1 MSHGLD
7 RRLAI
12 IFNPVAGRRRPGLV
26 EQVMAAATDAGAVVS
41 LHTTD
46 AAGHAT
52 AIARDLARSGVADV
66 IAAAGGDG
74 TINEVV
80 NGMATAGLAPPPL
93 GVVPLGT
100 ANVLAHEL
108 GLTGSAKRIGDI
120 LALGPARAVHAGVAN
135 GRLFTMMAGT
145 GLDARVVAG
154 IDPALKRRIGKG
166 AYALGGLREI
176 LAGPGLDYD
185 VTLTAPDGQVSRH
198 KVASCILC
206 KGHFYAGTFVLAPDV
221 RLEQPLLH
229 AVLFTR
235 PGRVAAMTYATL
247 MSLGL
252 LAGRSDVRVLPA
264 VAVRIEGPASEPVQG
279 DGDIVAHLPV
289 DISIWKGTLRVVGKA
304 PRCRKV

>member
-7 RRLAI
+7 RRVAI

-26 EQVMAAATDAGAVVS
+26 EQVMAAVTEAGAAVS

-66 IAAAGGDG
+66 IVAAGGDG

-80 NGMATAGLAPPPL
+80 NGMAAAGLPDLPPL

-108 GLTGSAKRIGDI
+108 GLTGSAARIGQQ
-120 LALGPARAVHAGVAN
+120 LATGPARAVHAGVAN
-135 GRLFTMMAGT
+135 GRLFTMMAGV
-145 GLDARVVAG
+145 GMDARVVAG
-154 IDPALKRRIGKG
+154 IDPGLKRRIGKG

-176 LAGPGLDYD
+176 MTGPALDYE
-185 VTLTAPDGQVSRH
+185 VTLTAPDGGISRH
-198 KVASCILC
+198 RAVSCILC

-221 RLEQPLLH
+221 RLEQPVLH

-235 PGRVAAMTYATL
+235 PGRLAALTYATA
-247 MSLGL
+247 MTLGL
-252 LAGRSDVRVLPA
+252 LPGRSDVLVLPA
-264 VAVRIEGPASEPVQG
+264 VAARIEGPVAEPVQG
-279 DGDIVAHLPV
+279 DGDTIARLPV
-289 DISIWKGTLRVVGKA
+289 DISIWSGRLRVVGGMA
-304 PRCRKV
+304 

>member
-7 RRLAI
+7 RRVAI

-52 AIARDLARSGVADV
+52 AIARDLARSGTADV
-66 IAAAGGDG
+66 IVAAGGDG

-80 NGMATAGLAPPPL
+80 NGMAASGLSDLPPL

-108 GLTGSAKRIGDI
+108 GLTGPAARIGRK
-120 LALGPARAVHAGVAN
+120 LALGPARTVHAGTAN
-135 GRLFTMMAGT
+135 GRLFTMMAGV
-145 GLDARVVAG
+145 GMDARVVAG

-176 LAGPGLDYD
+176 LAGPALDYE
-185 VTLTAPDGQVSRH
+185 VTLTAPDGAISRH
-198 KVASCILC
+198 RAVSCILC

-221 RLEQPLLH
+221 RLEQPVLH

-235 PGRVAAMTYATL
+235 PGRLAALIYAGAMT
-247 MSLGL
+247 LGL
-252 LAGRSDVRVLPA
+252 LPGRSDVLILPA
-264 VAVRIEGPASEPVQG
+264 IAARIEGPVAEPVQG
-279 DGDIVAHLPV
+279 DGDTIARLPV
-289 DISIWKGTLRVVGKA
+289 DITIWSGRLRVVGGGD
-304 PRCRKV
+304 

>member
-7 RRLAI
+7 RQVAI

-52 AIARDLARSGVADV
+52 SIARDLARSGTADV
-66 IAAAGGDG
+66 IVAAGGDG

-80 NGMATAGLAPPPL
+80 NGMAASGLTDLPPL

-108 GLTGSAKRIGDI
+108 GLTGAATRIGRH
-120 LALGPARAVHAGVAN
+120 LALGPARTVHAGLAN
-135 GRLFTMMAGT
+135 GRLFTMMAGV
-145 GLDARVVAG
+145 GMDARVVAG

-176 LAGPGLDYD
+176 FAGPALDYD
-185 VTLTAPDGQVSRH
+185 VTLTAPDGGISRH
-198 KVASCILC
+198 RAVSCILC
-206 KGHFYAGTFVLAPDV
+206 KGHFYAGTFILAPEV
-221 RLEQPLLH
+221 RLEQPVLH
-229 AVLFTR
+229 AVLFTK
-235 PGRVAAMTYATL
+235 PGRLAALTYACAMT
-247 MSLGL
+247 LGL
-252 LAGRSDVRVLPA
+252 LPGRSDVLVLPA
-264 VAVRIEGPASEPVQG
+264 VAARIEGPVAEPVQG
-279 DGDIVAHLPV
+279 DGDIIARLPV
-289 DISIWKGTLRVVGKA
+289 DISIWSGRLRVVGGGD
-304 PRCRKV
+304 

>member
-7 RRLAI
+7 RRVAI

-26 EQVMAAATDAGAVVS
+26 EQVMAAVTEAGAAVS

-52 AIARDLARSGVADV
+52 AMARDLARSGVADV
-66 IAAAGGDG
+66 IVAAGGDG

-80 NGMATAGLAPPPL
+80 NGMAAAGLPDLPPL

-108 GLTGSAKRIGDI
+108 GLTGSAARIGQQ
-120 LALGPARAVHAGVAN
+120 LATGPARAVHAGVAN
-135 GRLFTMMAGT
+135 GRLFTMMAGV
-145 GLDARVVAG
+145 GMDARVVAG
-154 IDPALKRRIGKG
+154 IDPGLKRRIGKG

-176 LAGPGLDYD
+176 MTGPALDYE
-185 VTLTAPDGQVSRH
+185 VTLTAPDAGISRH
-198 KVASCILC
+198 RAVSCILC

-221 RLEQPLLH
+221 RLEQPVLH

-235 PGRVAAMTYATL
+235 PGRLAALTYATA
-247 MSLGL
+247 MTLGL
-252 LAGRSDVRVLPA
+252 LPGRSDVLVLPA
-264 VAVRIEGPASEPVQG
+264 VAARIEGPVAEPVQG
-279 DGDIVAHLPV
+279 DGDIIARLPV
-289 DISIWKGTLRVVGKA
+289 DISIWSGRLRVVGGGD
-304 PRCRKV
+304 

>member
-1 MSHGLD
+1 MSHALD

-52 AIARDLARSGVADV
+52 TIARDLARSGTADV
-66 IAAAGGDG
+66 IVAAGGDG

-80 NGMATAGLAPPPL
+80 NGMATAGVVEPPPL

-108 GLTGSAKRIGDI
+108 GLIGSPERIGRQ
-120 LALGPARAVHAGVAN
+120 LALGPPRAVHAGVAN

-145 GLDARVVAG
+145 GMDARVVAG
-154 IDPALKRRIGKG
+154 IDPVLKRRIGKG

-176 LAGPGLDYD
+176 LAGPALDYD
-185 VTLTAPDGQVSRH
+185 VVLTAPDGGISRH
-198 KVASCILC
+198 KAVSCILC
-206 KGHFYAGTFVLAPDV
+206 KGHYYAGTFVLAPDV
-221 RLEQPLLH
+221 RLEQPVLH

-235 PGRVAAMTYATL
+235 AGRLAALTYATA
-247 MSLGL
+247 MTLGL

-264 VAVRIEGPASEPVQG
+264 VSARIEGPVGEPVQG
-279 DGDIVAHLPV
+279 DGDIIARLPV
-289 DISIWKGTLRVVGKA
+289 DIGLWSGRLRVVGM
-304 PRCRKV
+304 

>member
-7 RRLAI
+7 RRVAI

-46 AAGHAT
+46 AAGHAA
-52 AIARDLARSGVADV
+52 AIARDLARSDTADV
-66 IAAAGGDG
+66 IVAAGGDG

-80 NGMATAGLAPPPL
+80 NGMAASGLADLPPL

-108 GLTGSAKRIGDI
+108 GLTGSAARIGER
-120 LALGPARAVHAGVAN
+120 LASGPARAVHAGMAN
-135 GRLFTMMAGT
+135 GRLFTMMAGV
-145 GLDARVVAG
+145 GMDARVVAG

-176 LAGPGLDYD
+176 LAGPALDYE
-185 VTLTAPDGQVSRH
+185 VTLTAPDGGISRH
-198 KVASCILC
+198 RAVSCILC
-206 KGHFYAGTFVLAPDV
+206 KGHFYAGTFVLAPYV
-221 RLEQPLLH
+221 RLEQPVLH

-235 PGRVAAMTYATL
+235 PGRLAALTYATA
-247 MSLGL
+247 MTLGL
-252 LAGRSDVRVLPA
+252 LPGRSDVLVLPV
-264 VAVRIEGPASEPVQG
+264 VAARIDGP
-279 DGDIVAHLPV
+279 VAGAGAGGWRHHRPPA
-289 DISIWKGTLRVVGKA
+289 G
-304 PRCRKV
+304 

>member
-1 MSHGLD
+1 MSHRLD
-7 RRLAI
+7 RRVAI

-26 EQVMAAATDAGAVVS
+26 EQVMAVATDAGAVVS

-52 AIARDLARSGVADV
+52 SIARDLARSGTADV
-66 IAAAGGDG
+66 IVAAGGDG

-80 NGMATAGLAPPPL
+80 NGMAASGLPDLPPL

-108 GLTGSAKRIGDI
+108 DLTGPAMRIGRQ
-120 LALGPARAVHAGVAN
+120 LALGRARTVHAGMAN
-135 GRLFTMMAGT
+135 GRLFTMMAGV
-145 GLDARVVAG
+145 GMDARVVAG

-176 LAGPGLDYD
+176 LAGPALDYE
-185 VTLTAPDGQVSRH
+185 VTLTAPDGGISRH
-198 KVASCILC
+198 RAVSCILC

-221 RLEQPLLH
+221 RLEQPVLH

-235 PGRVAAMTYATL
+235 PGRLAALTYATA
-247 MSLGL
+247 MTLGL
-252 LAGRSDVRVLPA
+252 LPGRSDVLVLPV
-264 VAVRIEGPASEPVQG
+264 VAARIEGPVAEPVQG
-279 DGDIVAHLPV
+279 DGDIIARLPV
-289 DISIWKGTLRVVGKA
+289 DISIWGGRLRVVGGGD
-304 PRCRKV
+304 

>member
-1 MSHGLD
+1 MSHALD

-12 IFNPVAGRRRPGLV
+12 IFNPVAGRRRPGMV
-26 EQVMAAATDAGAVVS
+26 EQVMAAATAAGAVVA

-52 AIARDLARSGVADV
+52 AIARDLARSATADV
-66 IAAAGGDG
+66 IVAAGGDG

-80 NGMATAGLAPPPL
+80 NGMAMAGTGELPPL

-108 GLTGSAKRIGDI
+108 GLVGDPVRIGRQ
-120 LALGPARAVHAGVAN
+120 LALGPARPVRAGVAN
-135 GRLFTMMAGT
+135 GRLFTMMAGV
-145 GLDARVVAG
+145 GMDARVVAG
-154 IDPALKRRIGKG
+154 IDPALKRRVGKG

-185 VTLTAPDGQVSRH
+185 VMVTAPDGTITRH
-198 KVASCILC
+198 RAVSCILC
-206 KGHFYAGTFVLAPDV
+206 KGHYYAGTFVLAPDI

-235 PGRVAAMTYATL
+235 PGRLAALTYAAAMT
-247 MSLGL
+247 LGRL
-252 LAGRSDVRVLPA
+252 GGRPDILVLPA
-264 VAVRIEGPASEPVQG
+264 VSARIDGPTGEPVQG
-279 DGDIVAHLPV
+279 DGDIIARLPV
-289 DISIWKGTLRVVGKA
+289 DISVWGGRLRVLGM
-304 PRCRKV
+304 